1 MSSELSS
8 GGFTVLVAMLSIW
21 GLVALVL
28 YVWYLWAL
36 SKLFPYLGLPSRDG
50 WIPVWNQWQ
59 LLKRGG
65 MPGWLVLLGF
75 VPGLILVVIVVSIIA
90 IHRLNREFGKDAW
103 YTVLGAFLPP
113 IWAMLLA
120 SHIGDGMY
128 AGARVYQGESAFPP
142 LSPSRRAAA
151 VAAGNAAA
159 ESETAEPASWRGLPP
174 VSEAALSEAHA
185 EVSDTHR
192 TGDQARVAP
201 VAPVAPTS
209 TGAGAGDR
217 VRSAADPHDMNDWGF
232 SNTTIGNFERLA
244 AEELEERPATPLGVR
259 AAPEPFAWPEPRAP
273 RAAAQSSLAA
283 PAAPAA
289 PAGAQVPATPAVPAA
304 PEVQAAPA
312 APETPAAPAVSATPE
327 PLAASE
333 VPAAQTVAPAEPA
346 AAELMFIDEAA
357 PAQAAPASAAPTAI
371 PAEPDVER
379 PEPTE
384 TPAVQRWGLELPDG
398 EVLELVGTDIVAG
411 RKPSSLEGSETLL
424 LADSTRTVSKSHVR
438 LRLAGGEWT
447 VEDLNSTNGLTLV
460 SPNGQ
465 RAQLPAGLTFPAT
478 EHMIFGTLEVRLRAL

>member
-65 MPGWLVLLGF
+65 LPGWLVLLGF

-128 AGARVYQGESAFPP
+128 AGARVYQGETAFPP

-151 VAAGNAAA
+151 VAAGGGAGSPAA
-159 ESETAEPASWRGLPP
+159 SEPAAWRGLPP
-174 VSEAALSEAHA
+174 VSEAALAEAHREPSDPQRAGGA
-185 EVSDTHR
+185 E
-192 TGDQARVAP
+192 P
-201 VAPVAPTS
+201 VAPVTSPS
-209 TGAGAGDR
+209 TGASGSER
-217 VRSAADPHDMNDWGF
+217 VRAAADPHDMNDWGF

-244 AEELEERPATPLGVR
+244 AEEVEERPATPLGVR

-273 RAAAQSSLAA
+273 RAAAPA
-283 PAAPAA
+283 PPADLS
-289 PAGAQVPATPAVPAA
+289 TPAEPV
-304 PEVQAAPA
+304 V
-312 APETPAAPAVSATPE
+312 PAAPAVPAVPPTPE
-327 PLAASE
+327 I
-333 VPAAQTVAPAEPA
+333 PAAPEPPVVLEPPAEPA
-346 AAELMFIDEAA
+346 A
-357 PAQAAPASAAPTAI
+357 
-371 PAEPDVER
+371 
-379 PEPTE
+379 
-384 TPAVQRWGLELPDG
+384 QRWGLELPDG

-424 LADSTRTVSKSHVR
+424 LADPTRTVSKSHVR

-460 SPNGQ
+460 SSSGQ

-478 EHMIFGTLEVRLRAL
+478 EHMIFGTLEVHLRAL

>member
-65 MPGWLVLLGF
+65 LPGWLVLLGF

-128 AGARVYQGESAFPP
+128 AGARVYQGETAFPP

-151 VAAGNAAA
+151 VAAGGGAGSPAA
-159 ESETAEPASWRGLPP
+159 SEPAAWRGLPP
-174 VSEAALSEAHA
+174 VSEAALAEAHREPSDPQRAGGA
-185 EVSDTHR
+185 EP
-192 TGDQARVAP
+192 VAP
-201 VAPVAPTS
+201 VAPVTSPS
-209 TGAGAGDR
+209 TGASGSER
-217 VRSAADPHDMNDWGF
+217 VRAAADPHDMNDWGF

-244 AEELEERPATPLGVR
+244 AEEVEERPATPLGVR

-273 RAAAQSSLAA
+273 RAAAPAPPADLSTPAEPVV
-283 PAAPAA
+283 PAAPAVTA
-289 PAGAQVPATPAVPAA
+289 VPPTPVVPAA
-304 PEVQAAPA
+304 PEPPVVPVPPVVPELPVEEQPEPAAAPA
-312 APETPAAPAVSATPE
+312 A
-327 PLAASE
+327 
-333 VPAAQTVAPAEPA
+333 
-346 AAELMFIDEAA
+346 
-357 PAQAAPASAAPTAI
+357 
-371 PAEPDVER
+371 
-379 PEPTE
+379 
-384 TPAVQRWGLELPDG
+384 QRWGLELPDG

-424 LADSTRTVSKSHVR
+424 LADPTRTVSKSHVR

-460 SPNGQ
+460 SSSGQ

-478 EHMIFGTLEVRLRAL
+478 EHMIFGTLEVHLRAL